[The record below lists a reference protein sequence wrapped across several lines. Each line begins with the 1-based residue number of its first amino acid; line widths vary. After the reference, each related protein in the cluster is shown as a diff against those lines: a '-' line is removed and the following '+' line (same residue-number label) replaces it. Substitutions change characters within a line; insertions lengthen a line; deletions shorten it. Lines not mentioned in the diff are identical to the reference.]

1 MLTISRNVRIPENE
15 VQVTAVRAR
24 GPGGQNVN
32 KVSTAIHLR
41 FDILRSSLPE
51 FYKTRLLKLD
61 DARINKNGVV
71 VIKAEQYR
79 SQQKNRDAAYRRL
92 TELIQSVKARPK
104 RRIPTLP
111 TQASHEKR
119 MDKKTKH
126 GQVKQLRQKVH
137 LEE

>member
-15 VQVTAVRAR
+15 IQVTAVRAR

-41 FDILRSSLPE
+41 FDILRSSLPD
-51 FYKTRLLKLD
+51 FYKARLLKLD
-61 DARINKNGVV
+61 DARISKNGVI

-79 SQQKNRDAAYRRL
+79 SQQKNKDTAYRRL

-104 RRIPTLP
+104 RRIPTQP
-111 TQASHEKR
+111 TQASRKKR
-119 MDKKTKH
+119 MDEKTRH
-126 GQVKQLRQKVH
+126 GQLKKLRQKVYP
-137 LEE
+137 ED